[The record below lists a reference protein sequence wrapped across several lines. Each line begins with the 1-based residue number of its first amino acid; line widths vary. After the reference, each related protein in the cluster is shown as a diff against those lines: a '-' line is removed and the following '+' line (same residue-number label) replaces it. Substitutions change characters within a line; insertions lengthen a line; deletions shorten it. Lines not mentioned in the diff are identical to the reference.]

1 VNENETQ
8 MGERQENVDLSLEEE
23 KERASESISSSP
35 KQNLMSKTVN
45 LLTDLNNVLEAK
57 N

>member
-1 VNENETQ
+1 MNENETQ